1 MRIGGVGMLRM
12 PDMRSTDE
20 LAATRHQLRKQKRG
34 YVHTMIKSL
43 QWDYSG
49 VSEHK
54 NVHISVK

>member
-12 PDMRSTDE
+12 PDMRSSDE
-20 LAATRHQLRKQKRG
+20 LAARRHQLRKQKRG

-43 QWDYSG
+43 QEDYSG

-54 NVHISVK
+54 NLHISVQ

>member
-34 YVHTMIKSL
+34 YVHTMINAL
-43 QWDYSG
+43 Q
-49 VSEHK
+49 
-54 NVHISVK
+54 